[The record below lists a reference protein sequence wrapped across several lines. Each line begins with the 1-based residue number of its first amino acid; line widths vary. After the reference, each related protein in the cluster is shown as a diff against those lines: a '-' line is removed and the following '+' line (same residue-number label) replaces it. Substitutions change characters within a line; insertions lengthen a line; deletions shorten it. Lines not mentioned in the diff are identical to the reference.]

1 MNLQALLDQAVAFHQ
16 NGRLAEAEGLYAQL
30 LAAVPNHPTLLFN
43 HGTVLKDLKRH
54 QEALADF
61 DKALALQPDF
71 VPALNNRG
79 GSLKELK
86 RFGEAL
92 ADYDKTLALQP
103 GDPGLL
109 LNRGLALSGLGRFE
123 EALASFDQAL
133 ALAPDYAEALNNR
146 GLALCAVKR
155 FTEAL
160 ASYDKALALDPCQ
173 AGVRNNRGLALADMA
188 RFEDALADYETALA
202 IDPQNVELLNN
213 RGLALSALNRFEAA
227 LASYDAALA
236 IQPRHAGVLNNRGL
250 ALAQRTRFKAALAS
264 FDAALAVMPDY
275 DDALYN
281 RGQSL
286 LHLKRP
292 EEALASYEKARALN
306 PDHPYALGG
315 VAEAALR
322 LCDWRR
328 AANIAPD
335 LAAAVQ
341 ADKAQIPPFVLLGYG
356 GDPALQLRCARN
368 FIQDRIPVP
377 PPPLWNGEVY
387 RNGRIKLAYLSADFH
402 DHATANLMAELFERH
417 DRARFEVWGLSFGP
431 DDGSA
436 TRARLIKGFDHFM
449 DVREKSDLEV
459 ARHLRTNRVDI
470 AMDLKGHTQ
479 NDRPGI
485 FSHRPSPVQ
494 AAYLGYPGTC
504 GAAFMDYVIADAIV
518 APLEQQAFFSEKI
531 VHLPDCYQVNDSQRA
546 IAKQTLSRQAAG
558 LPDRGFVFC
567 CFNNSWKITAPVF
580 NVWMRLLGGVPGSVL
595 WLIDRQDATG
605 GHLRAQAT
613 ARGIDP
619 ARLVFAE
626 RMRLEDH
633 LARHRLADLFL
644 DTLPYNAHTTASDAL
659 WTGLPLVTCKGESF
673 AGRVAASLLYAIGLP
688 ELVTGNLEDYE
699 NLALRLARDAAL
711 LRALR
716 QKLERNRLTTPLFDS
731 ERFRRHIES
740 AYTTM
745 REIAERG
752 EAPRAFRV
760 EPGA

>member
-30 LAAVPNHPTLLFN
+30 LAAVPDHPALLFN

-86 RFGEAL
+86 RFREAL
-92 ADYDKTLALQP
+92 ADYDKAVALQP

-109 LNRGLALSGLGRFE
+109 LNRGLALSGLERFE
-123 EALASFDQAL
+123 DALASFDQAL

-146 GLALCAVKR
+146 GLALCALKC

-160 ASYDKALALDPCQ
+160 ASYDKALSLNPRHAVVL
-173 AGVRNNRGLALADMA
+173 NNRGLALADMA

-202 IDPQNVELLNN
+202 VDPKNVELLNN

-227 LASYDAALA
+227 LTSYGQALA
-236 IQPRHAGVLNNRGL
+236 VNPRHAGVLNNRGL
-250 ALAQRTRFKAALAS
+250 TLARVARFEAALAS
-264 FDAALAVMPDY
+264 YDAALAVVPDY

-286 LHLKRP
+286 LHLKRL
-292 EEALASYEKARALN
+292 EEALASYEKALALN
-306 PDHPYALGG
+306 PSHPDALSG
-315 VAEAALR
+315 VAEVALR

-335 LAAAVQ
+335 LAAAVR
-341 ADKAQIPPFVLLGYG
+341 ADKAQIPPFVVLGYSS
-356 GDPALQLRCARN
+356 DPMLQLRCAKNAIRS
-368 FIQDRIPVP
+368 RIPVL
-377 PPPLWNGEVY
+377 PPPLWSGEVY
-387 RNGRIKLAYLSADFH
+387 RNRRIKLAYLSADFH

-436 TRARLIKGFDHFM
+436 TRARLIKGFDLFV
-449 DVREKSDLEV
+449 DVREKSDLEI
-459 ARHLRTNRVDI
+459 ARHLRANRVDI
-470 AMDLKGHTQ
+470 AIDLKGHTQ

-504 GAAFMDYVIADAIV
+504 GAAFMDYVIADPIV

-546 IAKQTLSRQAAG
+546 IAKQTLPRQAAG

-580 NVWMRLLGGVPGSVL
+580 DVWMRLLGAVPGSVL
-595 WLIDRQDATG
+595 WLMDRQGAGD
-605 GHLRAQAT
+605 HLRAEAA

-619 ARLVFAE
+619 ARLVFAG
-626 RMRLEDH
+626 RMKLEDH

-673 AGRVAASLLYAIGLP
+673 AGRVAASLLHAIGLP
-688 ELVTGNLEDYE
+688 ELVTDTLEDYE
-699 NLALRLARDAAL
+699 SLALKLARDGAL
-711 LRALR
+711 LRAVG

-740 AYTTM
+740 AYMTM
-745 REIAERG
+745 RDIAERG

-760 EPGA
+760 EPAL